1 MELLE
6 KQQLEALKAG
16 DETAFEM
23 MFRSWYQELCNYAY
37 TFVRDREEAEE
48 VVQGS
53 FVNFWE
59 KRQTLHI
66 ATSMRAYLF
75 SMVRNAS
82 LNRLKHEKVRQRH
95 AAMHLRVADPS
106 VESVTHQV
114 QATELQD
121 RISSALEALPEQ
133 CRLIFKMNR
142 FEDMKYA
149 EIANALNISVKT
161 VENQIGKALKLMREK
176 LSDYLPFVLI
186 FIHLLN

>member
-1 MELLE
+1 M
-6 KQQLEALKAG
+6 EALKAG

-23 MFRSWYQELCNYAY
+23 IFRSWYQELCNYAY
-37 TFVRDREEAEE
+37 TFVRNREEAEE

-53 FVNFWE
+53 FVSFWE
-59 KRQTLHI
+59 KRQTLDI

-95 AAMHLRVADPS
+95 AVIHTRSTDLAA
-106 VESVTHQV
+106 ESVAHQV
-114 QATELQD
+114 QASELQD
-121 RISSALEALPEQ
+121 RISNALEALPEQ

-142 FEDMKYA
+142 FEDMKYV
-149 EIANALNISVKT
+149 EIAKALNISVKT
-161 VENQIGKALKLMREK
+161 VENQIGKALKIMREK

-186 FIHLLN
+186 LIHLFIQ